1 MPPSASIVRI
11 LLRCFIQPSRSIYEL
26 LDILIRTRNNCK
38 SSEQSFYLMDIVT
51 CEADKVSYFHMNRK
65 LTAQMLSEHILATL
79 KTLGITEIPFETR
92 GGVWV
97 S

>member
-1 MPPSASIVRI
+1 
-11 LLRCFIQPSRSIYEL
+11 
-26 LDILIRTRNNCK
+26 
-38 SSEQSFYLMDIVT
+38 MDIVT